1 MLYTVTSFMKAVS
14 KQSTIYDVA
23 HLAGVSS
30 ATVSRFLN
38 EPDRV
43 APDKREKIRSAVK
56 ELNFVPK
63 AEAVAKARRA
73 YKRIGVVAPFFT
85 QPSFM
90 ERLRGIEAIL
100 SREHYELVLY
110 AIDTEEELE
119 NYVQMLINT
128 QRVDGLIFL
137 CLKLGDDL
145 LELLDSAPF
154 PLCFV
159 EAEYENFDCVVVQNL
174 QGGQKAAEYLYKRGC
189 RKPGFIG
196 EISTRKFSVAAT
208 EERFRGFQFYFANQG
223 LVIPKER
230 IWLGTF
236 SECDREEAISSF
248 LEQEDLP
255 DGIFCSSDVLAASLI
270 RIAEKKGISV
280 PEKIKVIGFDN
291 IDIADYLS
299 LTSVSQNLDESG
311 MMAARL
317 VLDRIADPQRGITTM
332 KVGLKIIER
341 ETCGE

>member
-1 MLYTVTSFMKAVS
+1 MKAVS

-23 HLAGVSS
+23 RLAGVSS

-43 APDKREKIRSAVK
+43 TPDKRERIRSAVK

-63 AEAVAKARRA
+63 AEAVAKARRS

-90 ERLRGIEAIL
+90 ERLRGIESLL
-100 SREHYELVLY
+100 SREHYELILY

-119 NYVQMLINT
+119 NYIQMLINT

-137 CLKLGDDL
+137 CLCLGEEML
-145 LELLDSAPF
+145 SLLDSAPF
-154 PLCFV
+154 PVCFV
-159 EAEYENFDCVVVQNL
+159 ESEYENFDCVVVQNL
-174 QGGQKAAEYLYKRGC
+174 QGGQKAAEYLYKKGC
-189 RKPGFIG
+189 RNPGFIG
-196 EISTRKFSVAAT
+196 EVSTSTFSVAAT

-223 LVIPKER
+223 ITLAEDKV
-230 IWLGTF
+230 WLGTF
-236 SECDREEAISSF
+236 SESNREKEISRF
-248 LEQEDLP
+248 LEQGNLP
-255 DGIFCSSDVLAASLI
+255 DGVFCSSDVLAASLI
-270 RIAEKKGISV
+270 RIAEKKRISV

-291 IDIADYLS
+291 IDIADYLG
-299 LTSVSQNLDESG
+299 LTSVSQNLEESG
-311 MMAARL
+311 IMAARL
-317 VLDRIADPQRGITTM
+317 VLDRIADKERGITTM
-332 KVGLKIIER
+332 KVPLRIIER

>member
-1 MLYTVTSFMKAVS
+1 MYNVTSFMKAVS

-23 HLAGVSS
+23 RVAGVSS

-43 APDKREKIRSAVK
+43 ASDKRERIRFAIK

-90 ERLRGIEAIL
+90 ERLRGIESVL

-110 AIDTEEELE
+110 AIDTEDDLE
-119 NYVQMLINT
+119 NYIQMLINT

-137 CLKLGDDL
+137 CLCLGSEML
-145 LELLDSAPF
+145 SLLDSVPF
-154 PLCFV
+154 PVCFV
-159 EAEYENFDCVVVQNL
+159 EVEYENFDCVAVQNL
-174 QGGQKAAEYLYKRGC
+174 QGGQKAAEYLYKKGC
-189 RKPGFIG
+189 RNPGFIG
-196 EISTRKFSVAAT
+196 EFSKRKFSVAAT

-223 LVIPKER
+223 ITLPKEK
-230 IWLGTF
+230 ICMSAF
-236 SECDREEAISSF
+236 SEGNRDEEISRF
-248 LEQEDLP
+248 LEQGDLP

-291 IDIADYLS
+291 IDIADYLG
-299 LTSVSQNLDESG
+299 LTSVSQHLEESG

-317 VLDRIADPQRGITTM
+317 VLDRISDNGRGITTM
-332 KVGLKIIER
+332 KVPLEIIER